1 MIYSTA
7 RGKPAN
13 MDDPFGLGG
22 KYYYPYSQ
30 LNPHHDDKAGH

>member
-7 RGKPAN
+7 KGKIAN

-22 KYYYPYSQ
+22 KYYYPYQ
-30 LNPHHDDKAGH
+30 RKNPQH